1 MIELGGCLLTA
12 NTHFPAAIIIP
23 ARTVR
28 PAVRP
33 PASQPPPAPTQP
45 PCLLSTLVHY
55 AGVRADDVVEST
67 GLYPDFLPTASCL
80 LVLKLPTH
88 FIFKSHLFFTAENW
102 VDRFDF
108 CLTMYVCTSIKNRLE
123 KS

>member
-12 NTHFPAAIIIP
+12 NTHFPAAIIIIP

-28 PAVRP
+28 QSVRP
-33 PASQPPPAPTQP
+33 PASRPPPAPTQP

-88 FIFKSHLFFTAENW
+88 FIFKSHLCFTSENW
-102 VDRFDF
+102 VDF